1 MDKLRVFEI
10 PVVAIIR
17 ARGGGYVDEVK
28 SRDDVELWE
37 ITLENRDIISAHVFS
52 YVASHL

>member
-1 MDKLRVFEI
+1 MDKLLVSEI

-17 ARGGGYVDEVK
+17 AQGGGYVDEVK

>member
-1 MDKLRVFEI
+1 MDKLLVSEI

>member
-1 MDKLRVFEI
+1 MDKLLVSEI

-17 ARGGGYVDEVK
+17 AQGGGYVDEVK

-37 ITLENRDIISAHVFS
+37 ITLENRYIISAQAFS
-52 YVASHL
+52 YVGSHL

>member
-1 MDKLRVFEI
+1 MDKLLVSEI

-17 ARGGGYVDEVK
+17 AQGGGYVDEVK

-37 ITLENRDIISAHVFS
+37 ITLENRDIISAYMFS

>member
-1 MDKLRVFEI
+1 MDKLLVSEI
-10 PVVAIIR
+10 LVVAIIR

-37 ITLENRDIISAHVFS
+37 ITLEYRDIISAQVFLF
-52 YVASHL
+52 VGSHL

>member
-1 MDKLRVFEI
+1 MDKLLVSEI

-37 ITLENRDIISAHVFS
+37 ITLENREIKIEYMFL

>member
-1 MDKLRVFEI
+1 MDKLLVSEI

-28 SRDDVELWE
+28 SREDVELWE
-37 ITLENRDIISAHVFS
+37 ITRENRDIISAQAFS
-52 YVASHL
+52 WVQSHI